1 METCY
6 LLLLFLGAS
15 EWRKM
20 EKNEEDHNLHSSPLW
35 KLAHHRQ
42 KVRRGKENYIFFI
55 PLYFQNPDRVC
66 EQLNK
71 KQCLL
76 AGRSGASNN
85 QTFHNTTDRVTQGS
99 CDI

>member
-1 METCY
+1 MATCY

-42 KVRRGKENYIFFI
+42 KVRRGKENNIFLFLHI
-55 PLYFQNPDRVC
+55 FKIQTESANSSIRSNVPWPVGPLTIRHFTTP
-66 EQLNK
+66 
-71 KQCLL
+71 
-76 AGRSGASNN
+76 
-85 QTFHNTTDRVTQGS
+85 QTE
-99 CDI
+99 